1 MRKLIFILCGITG
14 IASATGYVPNTIN
27 YTCPDGK
34 LVDTAQS
41 INISVG
47 ERPGGIGECFW
58 RNPVTSFSLSQDGTS
73 ITGLTTWTLDG
84 GWLADGC
91 SDIKG
96 EKLTSTGIVALV
108 SCKTQQQ

>member
-1 MRKLIFILCGITG
+1 MKKLLMILCGITG
-14 IASATGYVPNTIN
+14 VASAAYVPNTIN
-27 YTCPDGK
+27 FTCPDGK
-34 LVDTAQS
+34 QVDLAQKVDV
-41 INISVG
+41 SVG

-58 RNPVTSFSLSQDGTS
+58 RNPVTSFSVSQDGTS

-96 EKLTSTGIVALV
+96 ENMTSVGVIARV